1 MLTETQVVPK
11 SSLDSEQ
18 DIRSASAKTGLRF
31 LMAAISSMFF
41 LFFVSYIMRSQISDW
56 EALAQPWQPLA
67 DSNQLLINSGF
78 LILASVFLEASRHEF
93 GKSALGFSREFLW
106 LAGAAS
112 LVFLAGQISFWSFLA
127 ANGFYVQS
135 NPANS
140 FFYLLTGL
148 HGLHLVGG
156 LFALLIAGYRLSTAR
171 HLRDQESFRAAKL
184 STDLC
189 AMYWHFLMALWLVVF
204 ALVSSSPSTYAAI
217 AEFCGLSI

>member
-1 MLTETQVVPK
+1 MLTDPHAMQSDRFDTE
-11 SSLDSEQ
+11 L
-18 DIRSASAKTGLRF
+18 DIRNASAKTGLRF

-67 DSNQLLINSGF
+67 SSNQLWINSIFLVVASFGLEGARRGF
-78 LILASVFLEASRHEF
+78 DKPS
-93 GKSALGFSREFLW
+93 LGLSKEFLW
-106 LAGAAS
+106 LAGVAS
-112 LVFLAGQISFWSFLA
+112 LVFLGGQMMFWSFLS

-148 HGLHLVGG
+148 HALHLAGG
-156 LFALLIAGYRLSTAR
+156 LVALLLANYRLMVAR
-171 HLRDQESFRAAKL
+171 QLRNEQSVATAKL

-189 AMYWHFLMALWLVVF
+189 AMYWHFLMALWLIVF